1 MQEFFSENKIGIS
14 LRWIALLILMA
25 FPLTQIISQL
35 NYVIRTEQGVF
46 GTEQASP
53 IEQKTPLG
61 RILHAM
67 DTKNDIPGS
76 RVIFQKEKDKLPPN
90 VTDYLEKFYD
100 FYARYVQQQDLWPA
114 DFSIYTHLVTGSHY
128 IRFYMEEN
136 AYTSSSLRAIEV
148 IPFTFLKSAYQAHIQ
163 KRAPISEAQLIDL
176 CMQYQKTIVDSL
188 DEISGRSA
196 TIFCIKIRLEYLNA
210 RSRGL
215 LGADKKN
222 QLISIQG
229 EIDRYKEKYP
239 NALGE
244 KGNLND
250 HIRFLN
256 SYKDAAES
264 IVNEKTWDKVKR
276 RLLRTSS
283 SDPIEKIPGIDM

>member
-114 DFSIYTHLVTGSHY
+114 DFSIYTHLVYGGKCLYLIFFARYRS
-128 IRFYMEEN
+128 N
-136 AYTSSSLRAIEV
+136 SLY
-148 IPFTFLKSAYQAHIQ
+148 F
-163 KRAPISEAQLIDL
+163 SEIGLPSPYSKACSYL
-176 CMQYQKTIVDSL
+176 
-188 DEISGRSA
+188 RSA
-196 TIFCIKIRLEYLNA
+196 IN
-210 RSRGL
+210 
-215 LGADKKN
+215 
-222 QLISIQG
+222 
-229 EIDRYKEKYP
+229 
-239 NALGE
+239 
-244 KGNLND
+244 
-250 HIRFLN
+250 
-256 SYKDAAES
+256 
-264 IVNEKTWDKVKR
+264 
-276 RLLRTSS
+276 
-283 SDPIEKIPGIDM
+283 

>member
-1 MQEFFSENKIGIS
+1 MQEYFSENKIGIS

-25 FPLTQIISQL
+25 FPLTQIVNQL

-46 GTEQASP
+46 RTEQASP

-61 RILHAM
+61 RILQAM

-76 RVIFQKEKDKLPPN
+76 RVIFQKEKDKLPPD

-100 FYARYVQQQDLWPA
+100 FYARYVQQQAPWPA
-114 DFSIYTHLVTGSHY
+114 DFSTYTHLVTGSHY
-128 IRFYMEEN
+128 IRLYMEKN
-136 AYTSSSLRAIEV
+136 AYSPSSLRAIEV
-148 IPFTFLKSAYQAHIQ
+148 IPFTFLKSAYLAHIQ
-163 KRAPISEAQLIDL
+163 RAPIAEDQLIDL

-188 DEISGRSA
+188 DEISGRGA

-210 RSRGL
+210 LSRGL
-215 LGADKKN
+215 LGADKNK
-222 QLISIQG
+222 QLKAIQD

-239 NALGE
+239 NALGD

-256 SYKDAAES
+256 SYKDSAES
-264 IVNEKTWDKVKR
+264 IVNERTIDTVIR
-276 RLLRTSS
+276 RLFRTSS